1 MSASAPFVVIDRG
14 SRKILHQ
21 ARTLGEARGYSEAR
35 DEPTTIGM
43 IPETLNATEWAF
55 CFQCVNTETGEIL
68 MQSESMDFDEAADA
82 MYGLKLLLVPAC
94 LADRK
99 AVRP

>member
-1 MSASAPFVVIDRG
+1 MPSAPFVVIDRG
-14 SRKILHQ
+14 SKRILHQ
-21 ARTLGEARGYSEAR
+21 AATLGEARGYSEAR

-55 CFQCVNTETGEIL
+55 RFQCINSDTGEII
-68 MQSESMDFDEAADA
+68 MESPLMDFDEAADA

-99 AVRP
+99 AVTP

>member
-1 MSASAPFVVIDRG
+1 MPATPFVVIDRG
-14 SRKILHQ
+14 SKRVLHQ

-43 IPETLNATEWAF
+43 IPEAFNATEWSF
-55 CFQCVNTETGEIL
+55 CFQCVKTETGEIL

-82 MYGLKLLLVPAC
+82 MYGLKLLLVPAY
-94 LADRK
+94 LAERK
-99 AVRP
+99 AVTP

>member
-1 MSASAPFVVIDRG
+1 MSRTPFVVLDRS
-14 SRKILHQ
+14 SRKVIHQ
-21 ARTLGEARGYSEAR
+21 AATLAEARGFSEAR

-55 CFQCVNTETGEIL
+55 RFQCINGETGEIL
-68 MQSESMDFDEAADA
+68 MQTEPMDFDEAADA
-82 MYGLKLLLVPAC
+82 MYGLKLLLVPVT

-99 AVRP
+99 AVTP

>member
-1 MSASAPFVVIDRG
+1 MRSAPFVVIDR
-14 SRKILHQ
+14 SSKRILHQ
-21 ARTLGEARGYSEAR
+21 AATLPEARGFSEAR

-43 IPETLNATEWAF
+43 IPEILDATEWSF
-55 CFQCVNTETGEIL
+55 RFECINSDTGEIL
-68 MQSESMDFDEAADA
+68 MQSEPLDFDEAADA

-99 AVRP
+99 VQP